1 MQVTFVALEATQWS
15 FVGDPPYVPVVQ
27 AAAVVTAAWLV
38 PGLAA
43 RPGRSGL
50 ADDASE
56 ERTGLAL
63 FELMLFKS
71 RFTPQRRSDRYVA
84 GWRLLS
90 GCNST
95 NSDQLWRSPHRLL

>member
-1 MQVTFVALEATQWS
+1 MGLL
-15 FVGDPPYVPVVQ
+15 VGDPSYVSVVK
-27 AAAVVTAAWLV
+27 AAAVVTAAWV
-38 PGLAA
+38 VQGLAV

-71 RFTPQRRSDRYVA
+71 PLTPQRRSDRYVA

-95 NSDQLWRSPHRLL
+95 ASTDQQRPTTW

>member
-1 MQVTFVALEATQWS
+1 MGLL
-15 FVGDPPYVPVVQ
+15 VGDPPYVSVVK

-38 PGLAA
+38 QGLAA

-63 FELMLFKS
+63 LELMLFKS
-71 RFTPQRRSDRYVA
+71 PLTPQRRSDRYVA
-84 GWRLLS
+84 GW
-90 GCNST
+90 
-95 NSDQLWRSPHRLL
+95 